1 MCNSVI
7 FSEKEEKKNVNLT
20 GNKNIFSPCYY
31 WRKSRIR
38 PLKL

>member
-20 GNKNIFSPCYY
+20 GNKNILALVIIGGSHEFAP
-31 WRKSRIR
+31 
-38 PLKL
+38 